1 MTARLLLTLTE
12 AAESVG
18 MSVDTIRRATKATD
32 PAKFPHPLPSK
43 LVGHARRIK
52 ATDLA
57 AWVDSLPDG

>member
-1 MTARLLLTLTE
+1 MTERILLTLAQ

-32 PAKFPHPLPSK
+32 PARFPHPLPSK
-43 LVGHARRIK
+43 LAGNVRRIK

-57 AWVDSLPDG
+57 AWVDAMPDG